1 MTRSPTRPSP
11 QTLAMLT
18 ALQLAVTKALD
29 KKQKLGQYMVTWENG
44 RPVSKGA
51 DAPKSPS

>member
-1 MTRSPTRPSP
+1 MTVTTNTASPE
-11 QTLAMLT
+11 TLAMLT

-44 RPVSKGA
+44 RPVLKGA

>member
-1 MTRSPTRPSP
+1 MTRTSTRPSP

-18 ALQLAVTKALD
+18 ALQLAVTKDLN

-44 RPVSKGA
+44 RPVLKGA